1 MSEPKG
7 KKKAE
12 EKEGIRRRLF
22 IILMIAIC
30 AVGVI
35 VEVGLL
41 IHSRKKKSEP
51 KTKPEETVTET
62 PTPTVPQQEDEPE
75 GRYVIS
81 KEYGWHYNEAI
92 GRNGEF
98 CIEYEYDKQGRET
111 VSRTLDGEDV
121 LVTYVTTY
129 DRNGSKTE
137 EWDPD
142 CDGYLMRRLYLD
154 QSGTVVRTL
163 YQNIDGTGLE
173 ECEEEFDTAGNRI
186 ALKYVSDS
194 GTTYYI
200 RWEYDQLGRMIKRS
214 ESDDSDGAEKVYNYH
229 EFLYDEENRIIRD
242 TEYSLADGQF
252 VMPWYT
258 EYIYDGEQSGERFCY
273 YDNGLLRTEE
283 SINIGTTPEHY
294 LLKYENSFSV
304 EYQYHIPKANYPK
317 DFFTSIGF
325 SYFCSGEE
333 YNNGV
338 KKTVKAIDFNEQ
350 GQAVRFYTVDGQEK
364 TLNAECEYDENGR
377 FSKMRV
383 HLPADVSWPNDTDDT
398 SPSEIV
404 KEYTFTYDEMGNVTQ
419 LITEDLDTHAA
430 LTENYEWIFIPAIKD

>member
-200 RWEYDQLGRMIKRS
+200 VLVKDDGTDTTADKLRSAGYD
-214 ESDDSDGAEKVYNYH
+214 
-229 EFLYDEENRIIRD
+229 
-242 TEYSLADGQF
+242 
-252 VMPWYT
+252 
-258 EYIYDGEQSGERFCY
+258 CY
-273 YDNGLLRTEE
+273 
-283 SINIGTTPEHY
+283 P
-294 LLKYENSFSV
+294 V
-304 EYQYHIPKANYPK
+304 E
-317 DFFTSIGF
+317 
-325 SYFCSGEE
+325 
-333 YNNGV
+333 
-338 KKTVKAIDFNEQ
+338 
-350 GQAVRFYTVDGQEK
+350 
-364 TLNAECEYDENGR
+364 
-377 FSKMRV
+377 
-383 HLPADVSWPNDTDDT
+383 
-398 SPSEIV
+398 
-404 KEYTFTYDEMGNVTQ
+404 
-419 LITEDLDTHAA
+419 
-430 LTENYEWIFIPAIKD
+430 